1 MSDFTYTLS
10 GGNATI
16 TGYTGAG
23 GAVTVPSTIDGYP
36 VIAIGDNAFYGN
48 ALITHVIISSGIT
61 TIGQSAFS
69 GCPYLVDVIIS
80 ATITHLGNWAINYCP
95 NLLSVTFLGS
105 VPPSLD
111 GGVFDGEHAG
121 FIIYYQPGP
130 LWTNPWHGYP
140 TSPILLPD
148 GKMRFT
154 DNNGN
159 TVDVTIPEYGYKS
172 VISFPFDIDTL
183 DTGIKTVFAYDNTLD
198 KYHCECDLILNETD
212 MLSFNSWMKDAALG
226 RAKNNCTLQMNAN
239 SGFFP
244 FTPLHGDAGIFTVG
258 ILVSKSEKVQD
269 NPFRYFKI
277 SISIFKQSTFPAY
290 TLQSQINE
298 GSLSI
303 GTVNNIRFPE
313 SYFDSDEDNSIQSN
327 VDESGTLNFIDR
339 GRIASSW
346 RTAIKLSA
354 GTGKAAAILDYL
366 INTARAGN
374 FALTT
379 QAYHYAFGRDKG
391 SNSAYTVSLIQDSI
405 EVTHEL
411 FNKFVFDLNVQYI
424 AG

>member
-1 MSDFTYTLS
+1 MGTFNSSD
-10 GGNATI
+10 I
-16 TGYTGAG
+16 
-23 GAVTVPSTIDGYP
+23 P
-36 VIAIGDNAFYGN
+36 VLN
-48 ALITHVIISSGIT
+48 S
-61 TIGQSAFS
+61 
-69 GCPYLVDVIIS
+69 IS
-80 ATITHLGNWAINYCP
+80 ATSAGVTANFNTMVGANAYLIYGSIHLSDLAGWAAAGGTTAPPGSYSVV
-95 NLLSVTFLGS
+95 LSSPGLFPLALSQSALYYVGVQAFAADGS
-105 VPPSLD
+105 YTGLSNTMSILVPPVLQD
-111 GGVFDGEHAG
+111 GH
-121 FIIYYQPGP
+121 
-130 LWTNPWHGYP
+130 
-140 TSPILLPD
+140 ILL
-148 GKMRFT
+148 T

-159 TVDVTIPEYGYKS
+159 TVEVPVPEYGYKA
-172 VISFPFDIDTL
+172 VISLPFDIDTL
-183 DTGIKTVFAYDNTLD
+183 DTGIKTVYAYDDTLD

-212 MLSFNSWMKDAALG
+212 MLAFNSWIKDAALG
-226 RAKNNCTLQMNAN
+226 RAKNNCTMQMNAN

-258 ILVSKSEKVQD
+258 ILVSKSEKIQD

-290 TLQSQINE
+290 SLQSQINE

-339 GRIASSW
+339 SRIASSW
-346 RTAIKLSA
+346 RTSMKLSA
-354 GTGKAAAILDYL
+354 GTGKTAAILDYL

-391 SNSAYTVSLIQDSI
+391 SSSAYTVSLIQDSI